1 MSIYSEPRNVSDQQ
15 ECYFYHTMNLPGIGK
30 IEGNW
35 DLGPKLRE
43 YLGNVDFKRK
53 RVLDVGCASGILS
66 FHVEKE
72 GAEVVSFDLDKNGD
86 WDIVPYAKWEQF
98 AHVVADRKSIIN
110 KLNNAYWLSHRL
122 LKSKAKV
129 VYGSVYAIPE
139 AIGPVDISVY
149 GAILLHLRDPFLALQ
164 NGLKLTTKT
173 VVVVEGLRG
182 QSQKTTEPFLGLLP
196 DSKTV
201 EPKDTWWDIR
211 PEWVVRA
218 IGVLGFEDV
227 KINYHTQKYEG
238 RDIPLYTVVG
248 RRTHGNVKAP

>member
-1 MSIYSEPRNVSDQQ
+1 MSTYSKPRNVSDQQ
-15 ECYFYHTMNLPGIGK
+15 ECYFYHTMNLPGIGR

-35 DLGPKLRE
+35 NLGTKLKE
-43 YLGNVDFKRK
+43 YLGNVDFKLK

-66 FHVEKE
+66 FYVEKE

-129 VYGSVYAIPE
+129 VYGSVYAIPD
-139 AIGPVDISVY
+139 AIGRVAISFY

-182 QSQKTTEPFLGLLP
+182 QNQKTTEPFLGLLP

-248 RRTHGNVKAP
+248 KRTHGNL